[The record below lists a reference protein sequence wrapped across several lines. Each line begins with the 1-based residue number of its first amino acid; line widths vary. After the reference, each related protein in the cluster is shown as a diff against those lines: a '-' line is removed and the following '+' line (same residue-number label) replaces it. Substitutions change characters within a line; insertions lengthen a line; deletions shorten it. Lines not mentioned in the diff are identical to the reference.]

1 VFGDTGQVSTFGT
14 RLKAARLGKGYTQ
27 DELSDLLGVTKSAVS
42 AWENDRETP
51 AFDKLASIHRA
62 LEASIDELVFGES
75 RHDWRVGEGPMRYP
89 LPPPRDAPRTP
100 EERTLLRRF
109 RTLPD
114 RKRRGLLGLLADDQ
128 LAESAATAAG
138 RSSQDLSPADLSM
151 AVQLAN
157 EKIASAGLAPT
168 QEQYGEFV
176 LLLHDLL
183 VDGLPT
189 ADVHDIR
196 SGKLLHSTSGDR
208 HVGTEVQATRESPG
222 AAVPAVHHAGKAG
235 RKR

>member
-1 VFGDTGQVSTFGT
+1 MQAPPSTLSERLVVARTEAGLSQEDVAREIGMAQPSYSALETGKSQSTSKIGS
-14 RLKAARLGKGYTQ
+14 LARLY
-27 DELSDLLGVTKSAVS
+27 GVDAY
-42 AWENDRETP
+42 WLETGHG
-51 AFDKLASIHRA
+51 DKRPQ
-62 LEASIDELVFGES
+62 
-75 RHDWRVGEGPMRYP
+75 RVGEPQLQWPM
-89 LPPPRDAPRTP
+89 PPPRDQARTP
-100 EERTLLRRF
+100 EESRLLRLARK
-109 RTLPD
+109 LD
-114 RKRRGLLGLLADDQ
+114 DKRRKALIMFLAGDQRQ
-128 LAESAATAAG
+128 LAESSTPAAG

-196 SGKLLHSTSGDR
+196 SGKLRHSTSGDR
-208 HVGTEVQATRESPG
+208 HVGTEVQATSESPG

>member
-1 VFGDTGQVSTFGT
+1 MVTPPATLAD
-14 RLKAARLGKGYTQ
+14 RLVLARTEAGISQ
-27 DELSDLLGVTKSAVS
+27 DEVS
-42 AWENDRETP
+42 RQIGIAQP
-51 AFDKLASIHRA
+51 AYSA
-62 LEASIDELVFGES
+62 LERGRNKATTKIGSLAHLYGVDAYWLETGNGHMHPV
-75 RHDWRVGEGPMRYP
+75 RVGEGAAQYGTPP
-89 LPPPRDAPRTP
+89 LDHARTP
-100 EERTLLRRF
+100 EERRILRAVRV
-109 RTLPD
+109 LSD
-114 RKRRGLLGLLADDQ
+114 RQRRGLLGLLADDQ
-128 LAESAATAAG
+128 LAESSAPAAG

-196 SGKLLHSTSGDR
+196 SGKLRHSTSGDR
-208 HVGTEVQATRESPG
+208 HVGTEVQATSESPG